1 MVRDGEAEGEAVK
14 YTFPMSSSIKR
25 VLAVLLFVF
34 PLAVPG
40 HADDASKHTK
50 IEELFTILHVDQVSS
65 QILSNLNRQMQGLSQ
80 HQFGATPTPEQQKQF
95 DEFQIK
101 VSGMVQQTVGWKV
114 LEPDFVKIYN
124 DAYTEPEIDSFLA
137 FYKSPAGKTMLAK
150 SPELA
155 TKSLGITQQHMATIE
170 PQLREMVTEFVK
182 QTAPARTAPPPLNSL
197 PPSTSVP
204 PPATSKPQPQH

>member
-1 MVRDGEAEGEAVK
+1 
-14 YTFPMSSSIKR
+14 MSFSSTKR
-25 VLAVLLFVF
+25 VLAVLLFAL
-34 PLAVPG
+34 PLSVPG
-40 HADDASKHTK
+40 HADDASKRAK

-80 HQFGATPTPEQQKQF
+80 HQFGPTPTPDQQKQF

-101 VSGMVQQTVGWKV
+101 VSGLVQQTVGWKV
-114 LEPDFVKIYN
+114 LEPDFLKIYS

-150 SPELA
+150 SPDLA
-155 TKSLGITQQHMATIE
+155 TKSMGITQQHMATIE
-170 PQLREMVTEFVK
+170 PQLREMVTDFVK
-182 QTAPARTAPPPLNSL
+182 QTAPAARTAPPTLNSL

-204 PPATSKPQPQH
+204 PPATSTPKPQR